1 MKHTDKE
8 VVIKV
13 EDLSISFSTDYGR
26 LHAVRGVSFELYR
39 GEVLAIV
46 GESGSGK
53 SVSAKTIV
61 GILAVNGRVEGGRI
75 MYGGEDLTKVSEE
88 EFHRIRG
95 KKIGMIFQDPLSSL
109 NPLMRIGKQIT
120 EAIIING
127 NKLKLMYEDL
137 IY

>member
-13 EDLSISFSTDYGR
+13 EDLSISFSTDHGR

-53 SVSAKTIV
+53 SVSAKTIM
-61 GILAVNGRVEGGRI
+61 GILAVNGRVDGGRI
-75 MYGGEDLTKVSEE
+75 MYAGEDLTKVSEE

-109 NPLMRIGKQIT
+109 IPLCVLV
-120 EAIIING
+120 
-127 NKLKLMYEDL
+127 NKLPKLLLSMV
-137 IY
+137 INSN